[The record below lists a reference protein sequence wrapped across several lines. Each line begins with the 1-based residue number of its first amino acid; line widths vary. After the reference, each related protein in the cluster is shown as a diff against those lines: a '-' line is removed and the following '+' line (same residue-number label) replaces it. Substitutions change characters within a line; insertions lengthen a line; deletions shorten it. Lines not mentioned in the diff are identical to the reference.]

1 MKYGPE
7 TPTVEAFIRHLKGM
21 TKEEWAEVDAAVYA
35 MDAMDVTARL
45 LSWLMA
51 WRAAE
56 DAVGKIARDAAGHAA
71 SLGAVGRYVETL
83 SAMTINARVWEAA
96 GHATYEILGEAIMR
110 KHGEPFYFLPMF
122 GFESPEAVLENDQ

>member
-1 MKYGPE
+1 MKYGPNTE
-7 TPTVEAFIRHLKGM
+7 TVEAFIRYLKGM
-21 TKEEWAEVDAAVYA
+21 TPEQWAEVDAAVYA

-71 SLGAVGRYVETL
+71 SLGAVGRFAGTALEVD
-83 SAMTINARVWEAA
+83 ARVWEAA

-122 GFESPEAVLENDQ
+122 GFESPEAVLETVK